1 MTTEDTFHWQI
12 INGKQPAEQTLLRTK
27 YHITEEVITYALDED
42 ESPHAELDRATGTFL
57 LIYNVPRDQPED
69 DVYDAPLTFIIKG
82 MTLLV
87 VANGTTLRV
96 SDKLY
101 RTLAQTDTT
110 SPFSALF
117 TCLVKLTDMFA
128 PLVQTV
134 DNERKAIVPELRR
147 HTTKKALLRLSD
159 LSLRADYLSRSAKQ
173 NTMVLRQVHAHPI
186 YQRFTVGAEEQ
197 LADVVIEADQ
207 VLEMAELSSHT
218 LDHLSQTYDSILN
231 NNLNDVMKFMTVW
244 SLLLT
249 VPTIVTGFYGM
260 NVPLPAQHS
269 PWGWII
275 TIGITLALWLVMGA
289 FLHRWMK

>member
-1 MTTEDTFHWQI
+1 MTETEPFHWQI
-12 INGKQPAEQTLLRTK
+12 INGREPTQQALLRSQ

-57 LIYNVPRDQPED
+57 LIYNVPRDQPAD

-87 VANGTTLRV
+87 VDNGATLRV

-101 RTLAQTDTT
+101 RTLSNADTA

-117 TCLVKLTDMFA
+117 RCLVQLTDMFG

-134 DNERKAIVPELRR
+134 DNERKAIVPVLRE
-147 HTTKKALLRLSD
+147 HTTRKGLLRLSD

-173 NTMVLRQVHAHPI
+173 NTLVLRQVHAHPI
-186 YQRFTVGAEEQ
+186 YHKFTIGEEEQ

-218 LDHLSQTYDSILN
+218 LDHLTQTYDSVLN
-231 NNLNDVMKFMTVW
+231 NNLNDIMKFMTVW

-260 NVPLPAQHS
+260 NVALPAQHS
-269 PWGWII
+269 PWGWVI
-275 TIGITLALWLVMGA
+275 TLGITAVLWLIMGA
-289 FLHRWMK
+289 VLHRWLK